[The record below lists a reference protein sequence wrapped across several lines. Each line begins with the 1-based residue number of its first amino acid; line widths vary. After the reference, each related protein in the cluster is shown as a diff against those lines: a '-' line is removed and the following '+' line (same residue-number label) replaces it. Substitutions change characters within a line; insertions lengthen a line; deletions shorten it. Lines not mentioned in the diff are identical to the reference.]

1 MIFMIQKTD
10 YKIASEGSNIFVI
23 LRKGSGEAFVFIK
36 DLQCG
41 LYVIYP
47 IDFGRR
53 ETDVQI
59 EQEKISDGQP
69 AFIVS
74 TWCGNK
80 AFAFLPRQE
89 GDYAQMDLIRR
100 DEMASGRYS
109 IATPENP
116 ELYAFAVWKE
126 NGTYGYVFLRN
137 NDKENTE
144 KEVDYFKH
152 EVAKPVDSSLYIETS
167 VTDDPAQGFTCYHG
181 KYRYEAVPILYF
193 LPNWYG
199 SIHVTLIQPTVEID
213 VWHSNLLIY
222 PCIWKMMLS
231 LILRVMAPKS
241 PIWVIRTPFNRYN
254 LSFQV

>member
-1 MIFMIQKTD
+1 MKCFYSNPIKHTIMLILILLFQSCANGSGEFEFYGETIRDSKTKKEVLDLTQYDFYDSKTD

-181 KYRYEAVPILYF
+181 KYRYEAVPICTFY
-193 LPNWYG
+193 
-199 SIHVTLIQPTVEID
+199 PTGMVQSMS
-213 VWHSNLLIY
+213 H
-222 PCIWKMMLS
+222 
-231 LILRVMAPKS
+231 
-241 PIWVIRTPFNRYN
+241 
-254 LSFQV
+254 